1 MIISVFL
8 PFRYVY
14 QRGDKPSMTLTIPQ
28 HEGTTTNWKLGLKM
42 DTNVQDLHMRTSK
55 ASMAFKG
62 KDIIEL
68 RPLSNHDFTTSEATI
83 ELEFFFD
90 EAEKWESNSAGEIPR
105 WRYPCI
111 AEILT
116 CQLND
121 NGTLKGNFTVLLTIL
136 VGIMVGISCCFACIF
151 CTLKAKLA
159 SKQMV
164 QRSTE
169 STTPME
175 GWRTPEIKYQE
186 SSQRFNK
193 QKINTIFND

>member
-1 MIISVFL
+1 
-8 PFRYVY
+8 
-14 QRGDKPSMTLTIPQ
+14 MTLTIPQ
-28 HEGTTTNWKLGLKM
+28 PSNHWKLGLKM
-42 DTNVQDLHMRTSK
+42 DTDVQDLKMRSSQ
-55 ASMAFKG
+55 ASLAFKE

-68 RPLSNHDFTTSEATI
+68 RPLSGHDFTTSEATI

-90 EAEKWESNSAGEIPR
+90 EAEEWETNSGGEIPR

-121 NGTLKGNFTVLLTIL
+121 NETLKGNFTVLLTIL
-136 VGIMVGISCCFACIF
+136 VGIMVGLSCCAACIF

-159 SKQMV
+159 SNQMV
-164 QRSTE
+164 ERSTE
-169 STTPME
+169 STPME
-175 GWRTPEIKYQE
+175 GWRTPEIKYQT
-186 SSQRFNK
+186 K